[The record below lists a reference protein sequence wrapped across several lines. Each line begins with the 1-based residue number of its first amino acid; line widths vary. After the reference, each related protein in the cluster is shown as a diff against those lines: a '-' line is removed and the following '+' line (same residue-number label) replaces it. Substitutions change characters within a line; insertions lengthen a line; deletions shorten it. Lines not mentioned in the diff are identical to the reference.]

1 MEKVEKTLM
10 REWVVY
16 HEFGGSFG
24 LTFSTFSEEARLLWP
39 YEGAKGVL

>member
-10 REWVVY
+10 SEFY

-24 LTFSTFSEEARLLWP
+24 LTFSTFSEEARLLCP